1 MQTLA
6 RLAPSFCSAMRVG
19 RMSISTTSVLM
30 ERFNILVPPMG
41 ESIKSGAINM
51 YTTDF

>member
-1 MQTLA
+1 
-6 RLAPSFCSAMRVG
+6 
-19 RMSISTTSVLM
+19 MSISTTSVLM